1 MGMLAESR
9 LTRNYFSRNTA
20 TVARDL
26 LGTELIRKIDGRR
39 LRGKV
44 VETEAYYGEGDPPSH
59 ASNGRT
65 PRSKIMWGRPGLV
78 YVYLVY
84 GIHLMF
90 NVVTEP
96 ENTPGAVLF
105 RAVEPIENVDL
116 MVENRGMDKI
126 EDLTNGPGK
135 LTEAFRIGKEE
146 NGLDLTESDQLG
158 LVDES
163 RGEDVEIVKSTRIG
177 VSEGKDKKLR
187 FYLEGNRFVSSG

>member
-1 MGMLAESR
+1 MRTEER
-9 LTRNYFSRNTA
+9 LTREFFGRDTA

-26 LGTELIRKIDGRR
+26 LGKELVRTFEGRR
-39 LRGKV
+39 LGGKV

-65 PRSKIMWGRPGLV
+65 PRSEIMWGRPGLV

-84 GIHLMF
+84 GIHMMF

-96 ENTPGAVLF
+96 ENSPGAVLF
-105 RAVEPIENVDL
+105 RAVEPNEGIDF
-116 MVENRGMDKI
+116 MSENRGAEKK

-146 NGLDLTESDQLG
+146 NGLDATESDELG
-158 LVDES
+158 LLNRSD
-163 RGEDVEIVKSTRIG
+163 REDGEIVKSTRIG
-177 VSEGKDKKLR
+177 VSEGKDKELR
-187 FYLEGNRFVSSG
+187 FHLKGNRFVSSG

>member
-1 MGMLAESR
+1 MRTEER
-9 LTRNYFSRNTA
+9 LTREFFDRDTA
-20 TVARDL
+20 TVAKEL
-26 LGTELIRKIDGRR
+26 LGKELVRTFEGRR
-39 LRGKV
+39 LGGKV

-65 PRSKIMWGRPGLV
+65 PRSEIMWGRPGLV

-84 GIHLMF
+84 GIHMMF

-96 ENTPGAVLF
+96 KNTPGAVLF
-105 RAVEPIENVDL
+105 RAVEPNEGIDF
-116 MVENRGMDKI
+116 MSENRGAEKK

-135 LTEAFRIGKEE
+135 LTKAFRIGKEK
-146 NGLDLTESDQLG
+146 NGLDATESDELRILNRSG
-158 LVDES
+158 
-163 RGEDVEIVKSTRIG
+163 REDGEIVKSTRIG